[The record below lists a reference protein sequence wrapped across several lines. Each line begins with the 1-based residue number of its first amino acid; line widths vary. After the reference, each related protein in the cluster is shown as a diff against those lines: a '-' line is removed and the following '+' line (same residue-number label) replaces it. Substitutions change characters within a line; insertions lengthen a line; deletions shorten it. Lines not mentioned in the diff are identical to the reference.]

1 MSWFPSFRR
10 VRLNWFEGAV
20 SNGRNIVL
28 LGSSR
33 AERDKTKAAVRF
45 EYPPK
50 GSELFE
56 TASEGK
62 T

>member
-20 SNGRNIVL
+20 SNGRSIVFFA
-28 LGSSR
+28 SFR
-33 AERDKTKAAVRF
+33 AQRDKTKAAVQF
-45 EYPPK
+45 EYPPT

-62 T
+62 K